1 MIAKVSSCKGGT
13 ALFGYVI
20 NDKKGYELD
29 RNFLSGQTPKEL
41 NDEMKII
48 QEQNQ
53 RCLNNTFSMV
63 ISPSVK
69 DGLKLTDNDL
79 KNISKDFL
87 ELMNKSPKENQFIAF
102 VHTEKEHK
110 HIHIIM
116 NRIQENGKPMPDKF
130 IGKQAQYCIDQ
141 VAQKYGLHSAREMM
155 KQKLEKQL
163 SIDKLERNQMKEKHF
178 AVMKSQPKSF
188 KHYQN
193 LMKEKGIDVQPTI
206 NKQGKVQGF
215 RFNDLQTGKSFKAS
229 EIDRKHQLKSFFE
242 PKQLQS
248 NHHTQLMN
256 NSLSKS
262 ILSKAI
268 SSKLSPAKVVK
279 KIIKGISNDYSM

>member
-13 ALFGYVI
+13 ALFGYVV

-41 NDEMKII
+41 SDEMKII
-48 QEQNQ
+48 QQQNQ
-53 RCLNNTFSMV
+53 RCVNNTFSMV

-69 DGLKLTDNDL
+69 DGMKLTDNDL

-87 ELMNKSPKENQFIAF
+87 ELMNKNPKQNQFIAF

-141 VAQKYGLHSAREMM
+141 VAQKYGLDSAREMM
-155 KQKLEKQL
+155 LAKMKHNEL
-163 SIDKLERNQMKEKHF
+163 SQKLERNQMKEKHNE
-178 AVMKSQPKSF
+178 VMKTQPKNF
-188 KHYQN
+188 EHYQK

-206 NKQGKVQGF
+206 NKQGKIQGF

-229 EIDRKHQLKSFFE
+229 EIDRKHHLKSFFE

-256 NSLSKS
+256 TSLPPS
-262 ILSKAI
+262 ILSKTI